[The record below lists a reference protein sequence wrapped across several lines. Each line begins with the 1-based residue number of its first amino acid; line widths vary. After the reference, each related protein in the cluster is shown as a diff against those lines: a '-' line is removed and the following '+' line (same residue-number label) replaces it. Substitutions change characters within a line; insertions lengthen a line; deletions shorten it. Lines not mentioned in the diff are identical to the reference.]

1 MTDDEL
7 TPLRLDAIMDG
18 EAAVSDE
25 EREMLALA
33 AQLRADVPHPSPALR
48 TRITAIGDQPA
59 RRSPRRWRGWS
70 SAPALGALVVVL
82 IGGGIAMNTMQSNPT
97 GGSNDMQAGSE
108 RSAPADSGTSAQ
120 GDSQSAGPA
129 ASSSKGLSG
138 SPDIERE
145 QSRPPV
151 SAWTLPSIAIE
162 GAVADL
168 RVLVRDRQ
176 LAIMASS
183 SADTTTLELELP
195 VDGTRSA
202 FVAAVTEVLAA
213 HDGVANTGPIA
224 LAPDQAALTITL
236 TDAK

>member
-108 RSAPADSGTSAQ
+108 RSAPADSGTSVQ
-120 GDSQSAGPA
+120 GDIC
-129 ASSSKGLSG
+129 LLYT
-138 SPDIERE
+138 SP
-145 QSRPPV
+145 SP
-151 SAWTLPSIAIE
+151 
-162 GAVADL
+162 
-168 RVLVRDRQ
+168 RD
-176 LAIMASS
+176 
-183 SADTTTLELELP
+183 
-195 VDGTRSA
+195 
-202 FVAAVTEVLAA
+202 
-213 HDGVANTGPIA
+213 
-224 LAPDQAALTITL
+224 
-236 TDAK
+236 